1 LNPTKSKVL
10 EFIPLPVSNQETI
23 EKQKQKDLLELLE
36 EEDDEA
42 LIRDIDED

>member
-1 LNPTKSKVL
+1 L
-10 EFIPLPVSNQETI
+10 EFIPLPVSNQKTI

-42 LIRDIDED
+42 LIRDID